1 MPDYPRLCYVSFF
14 MLSEIVI
21 FFCFRQRPDTMR
33 TIITFIT
40 TEKPGDSNSDIAI
53 ANANRLTLMLEED
66 QLKG

>member
-1 MPDYPRLCYVSFF
+1 
-14 MLSEIVI
+14 
-21 FFCFRQRPDTMR
+21 MR